1 MTMCTMAVRT
11 AAAMSLIFAAS
22 FSPAE
27 TTSPP
32 PASPAPAS
40 PAHASASAAAELD
53 KHLTGLSSWAADFT
67 QTIDDGHGNVQRSA
81 AGRLFLQRPG
91 KFRWDYTQPS
101 EQLVLADGRQIWF
114 YDKDLA
120 QANVRDMD
128 TSLASTPASLLSG
141 SGSVST
147 QFNVTALPASGG
159 LQWYQLIPK
168 HADTDFQVVRIG
180 FDKGDL
186 RSMFLADKLNQITQL
201 TFSNSKRN
209 IVIAA
214 GSVFVRAAAGS
225 RCDRTRRQ
233 VRTNDGT
240 YRPLADRLRP
250 QSLDEYVGQS
260 HLLGVGAPLRRAL
273 ESGRPHSMI
282 LWGPP
287 GTGKTT
293 LARLV
298 ASGAHAEFIAL
309 SAVLAGIKDIRAVVE
324 QARSLRGTRDTV
336 LFLDEVHRFNKSQQD
351 TFLPYVEDGT
361 LIFVGATT
369 ENPSFEVNNA
379 LLSRARVYV
388 LKPLEAADLA
398 KLLDRALQ
406 DPERGLGQLK
416 LQIDDGARELLLAAA
431 DGDARRM
438 LNLLETAAD
447 LSSAE
452 EAGRR
457 LDVDT
462 MRAVIGSTYV
472 RFDKGGENFYD
483 QISALHKSVRGSDP
497 DAALYWLCRMLAGGC
512 DPLYIARRALRMAS
526 EDIGN
531 ADPRALT
538 LALEACSVYERLGSP
553 EGELAIAQAVV
564 FMACAAKSNAVYT
577 AYKAAAEDAAGLGSL
592 EVPLHLRNAPTR
604 LMKEIG
610 YGKGYRY
617 AHDEPGG
624 YAAGERYF
632 PDEMPDRR
640 YYVPA
645 PRGLEI
651 KIGEALNARRE
662 RDARARGAGG

>member
-1 MTMCTMAVRT
+1 MT
-11 AAAMSLIFAAS
+11 S
-22 FSPAE
+22 
-27 TTSPP
+27 
-32 PASPAPAS
+32 
-40 PAHASASAAAELD
+40 
-53 KHLTGLSSWAADFT
+53 
-67 QTIDDGHGNVQRSA
+67 
-81 AGRLFLQRPG
+81 
-91 KFRWDYTQPS
+91 
-101 EQLVLADGRQIWF
+101 
-114 YDKDLA
+114 
-120 QANVRDMD
+120 
-128 TSLASTPASLLSG
+128 
-141 SGSVST
+141 
-147 QFNVTALPASGG
+147 
-159 LQWYQLIPK
+159 
-168 HADTDFQVVRIG
+168 
-180 FDKGDL
+180 
-186 RSMFLADKLNQITQL
+186 
-201 TFSNSKRN
+201 
-209 IVIAA
+209 
-214 GSVFVRAAAGS
+214 
-225 RCDRTRRQ
+225 
-233 VRTNDGT
+233 DGT

-298 ASGAHAEFIAL
+298 ANGAKAEFIAL

-388 LKPLEAADLA
+388 LKSIDAADLG
-398 KLLDRALQ
+398 KLLDRALT
-406 DPERGLGQLK
+406 DHERGLGELN
-416 LQIDDGARELLLAAA
+416 LQIDAAARELLLAAA

-447 LSSAE
+447 LSSPDAGSVQDE
-452 EAGRR
+452 GSLPSAGRR
-457 LDVDT
+457 LDTDT

-512 DPLYIARRALRMAS
+512 DPMYIARRALRMAS

-538 LALEACSVYERLGSP
+538 MALEACAVYERLGSP

-564 FMACAAKSNAVYT
+564 FMACAAKSNAVYSAYQAAT
-577 AYKAAAEDAAGLGSL
+577 ADATNLGSL

-604 LMKEIG
+604 LMNEIG

-624 YAAGERYF
+624 HAAGERYL

-640 YYVPA
+640 YYVPV

-662 RDARARGAGG
+662 RDRQARGAGGT

>member
-1 MTMCTMAVRT
+1 M
-11 AAAMSLIFAAS
+11 L
-22 FSPAE
+22 
-27 TTSPP
+27 
-32 PASPAPAS
+32 
-40 PAHASASAAAELD
+40 
-53 KHLTGLSSWAADFT
+53 
-67 QTIDDGHGNVQRSA
+67 
-81 AGRLFLQRPG
+81 
-91 KFRWDYTQPS
+91 
-101 EQLVLADGRQIWF
+101 
-114 YDKDLA
+114 
-120 QANVRDMD
+120 
-128 TSLASTPASLLSG
+128 
-141 SGSVST
+141 
-147 QFNVTALPASGG
+147 
-159 LQWYQLIPK
+159 
-168 HADTDFQVVRIG
+168 
-180 FDKGDL
+180 
-186 RSMFLADKLNQITQL
+186 
-201 TFSNSKRN
+201 
-209 IVIAA
+209 
-214 GSVFVRAAAGS
+214 
-225 RCDRTRRQ
+225 
-233 VRTNDGT
+233 GT

-260 HLLGVGAPLRRAL
+260 HLLGAGAPLRRAL

-298 ASGAHAEFIAL
+298 ANGAQAEFIAL

-388 LKPLEAADLA
+388 LKSLDAGDLG
-398 KLLDRALQ
+398 KLLDRALA
-406 DPERGLGQLK
+406 DGERGLGK
-416 LQIDDGARELLLAAA
+416 LDLHIDTAARELLLAAA

-447 LSSAE
+447 LSSPEGSA
-452 EAGRR
+452 RR

-538 LALEACSVYERLGSP
+538 MTLEACAVYERLGSP
-553 EGELAIAQAVV
+553 EGELAIAQAIV

-577 AYKAAAEDAAGLGSL
+577 AYKAATEDATSLGSL

-604 LMKEIG
+604 LMKDIG

-632 PDEMPDRR
+632 PDAMPDRR
-640 YYVPA
+640 YYVPV

-651 KIGEALNARRE
+651 KIGEALTARRE
-662 RDARARGAGG
+662 RDRKPREGGGS

>member
-1 MTMCTMAVRT
+1 M
-11 AAAMSLIFAAS
+11 
-22 FSPAE
+22 
-27 TTSPP
+27 
-32 PASPAPAS
+32 
-40 PAHASASAAAELD
+40 
-53 KHLTGLSSWAADFT
+53 
-67 QTIDDGHGNVQRSA
+67 
-81 AGRLFLQRPG
+81 
-91 KFRWDYTQPS
+91 
-101 EQLVLADGRQIWF
+101 
-114 YDKDLA
+114 
-120 QANVRDMD
+120 
-128 TSLASTPASLLSG
+128 
-141 SGSVST
+141 
-147 QFNVTALPASGG
+147 
-159 LQWYQLIPK
+159 
-168 HADTDFQVVRIG
+168 
-180 FDKGDL
+180 
-186 RSMFLADKLNQITQL
+186 
-201 TFSNSKRN
+201 
-209 IVIAA
+209 
-214 GSVFVRAAAGS
+214 
-225 RCDRTRRQ
+225 
-233 VRTNDGT
+233 
-240 YRPLADRLRP
+240 
-250 QSLDEYVGQS
+250 
-260 HLLGVGAPLRRAL
+260 
-273 ESGRPHSMI
+273 
-282 LWGPP
+282 
-287 GTGKTT
+287 
-293 LARLV
+293 
-298 ASGAHAEFIAL
+298 
-309 SAVLAGIKDIRAVVE
+309 
-324 QARSLRGTRDTV
+324 

-388 LKPLEAADLA
+388 LKPLDAADLG
-398 KLLDRALQ
+398 KLLDRALS
-406 DPERGLGQLK
+406 DRGRGLGSFNLH
-416 LQIDDGARELLLAAA
+416 IDAAARELLLAAA

-447 LSSAE
+447 LSSPE
-452 EAGRR
+452 TAGRR
-457 LDVDT
+457 LDADT

-538 LALEACSVYERLGSP
+538 LALEACAVYERLGSP
-553 EGELAIAQAVV
+553 EGELAIAQAIV

-577 AYKAAAEDAAGLGSL
+577 AYQAATADATGLGSL

-632 PDEMPDRR
+632 PDDMPDRR
-640 YYVPA
+640 YYAPV

-651 KIGEALNARRE
+651 KIGEALNARRARDRQS
-662 RDARARGAGG
+662 RDAGGS

>member
-1 MTMCTMAVRT
+1 MT
-11 AAAMSLIFAAS
+11 
-22 FSPAE
+22 
-27 TTSPP
+27 
-32 PASPAPAS
+32 
-40 PAHASASAAAELD
+40 
-53 KHLTGLSSWAADFT
+53 
-67 QTIDDGHGNVQRSA
+67 
-81 AGRLFLQRPG
+81 AG
-91 KFRWDYTQPS
+91 
-101 EQLVLADGRQIWF
+101 
-114 YDKDLA
+114 
-120 QANVRDMD
+120 
-128 TSLASTPASLLSG
+128 
-141 SGSVST
+141 
-147 QFNVTALPASGG
+147 
-159 LQWYQLIPK
+159 
-168 HADTDFQVVRIG
+168 
-180 FDKGDL
+180 
-186 RSMFLADKLNQITQL
+186 
-201 TFSNSKRN
+201 
-209 IVIAA
+209 
-214 GSVFVRAAAGS
+214 
-225 RCDRTRRQ
+225 
-233 VRTNDGT
+233 DGT

-250 QSLDEYVGQS
+250 QSLDEYVGQA
-260 HLLGVGAPLRRAL
+260 HLLGAGAPLRRAL

-298 ASGAHAEFIAL
+298 ATGASAQFVAL
-309 SAVLAGIKDIRAVVE
+309 SAVMAGIKDIRAVVE
-324 QARSLRGTRDTV
+324 QARALRGTRDTV

-388 LKPLEAADLA
+388 LKSLDAADLA
-398 KLLDRALQ
+398 KLLDRALT
-406 DPERGLGQLK
+406 DRERGLGQLD
-416 LQIDDGARELLLAAA
+416 LQIDAGARELLLAAA

-447 LSSAE
+447 LSSPGDS
-452 EAGRR
+452 GRR

-512 DPLYIARRALRMAS
+512 DPLYVARRALRMAS

-538 LALEACSVYERLGSP
+538 MALEACAVYERLGSP
-553 EGELAIAQAVV
+553 EGELAIAQAIV
-564 FMACAAKSNAVYT
+564 FMACAAKSNAVY
-577 AYKAAAEDAAGLGSL
+577 AAFNAATEDATKLGSL

-640 YYVPA
+640 YYVPVT
-645 PRGLEI
+645 RGLEI
-651 KIGEALNARRE
+651 KIGEALAARRA
-662 RDARARGAGG
+662 RDAKTPETGKL